1 MRPSSSPSEPK
12 PVTDSGGL
20 FGAVLGRG
28 AAAART
34 SDAAFLRA
42 LLDTE
47 AALARAHA
55 AVGSAPADEV
65 ALITGACAGDYDVAA
80 IGAAAAATGNPVV
93 PLVREIGRRLPTPA
107 TAYLHL
113 GATSQD
119 VMDTAWMLV
128 ARNALTAL
136 DDDLAAVADTL
147 ATLSRRHRDDVVTGR
162 TLMQSATPTT
172 FGLVAATWLT
182 GVDGVRMRLGS
193 VAATLP
199 VQLGGA
205 VGTLTA
211 TNLDAAGAAGLIAAF
226 AAETGLAEPVLAW
239 HAVRLPVTDLAGALG
254 ATAGVAGKIAH
265 DIVLSAQTEVAELRE
280 EAPGRGGSSTMPHK
294 ANPVAAISARASVL
308 RAPGL
313 VATLFACLDDEHQR
327 AAGSWHAEWLALR
340 DLLRCTSSA
349 VSWLRASLDS
359 LVVDVGRMRDGVD
372 PTSAAEAVAGVL
384 TPHLGR
390 DAGHELVARV
400 VAAARADGTPL
411 AQALL
416 ADRQVAQ
423 LLDAGQVAE
432 LLDPARAGVGNAG
445 LFVDRAL
452 AAHTATTPDKEI
464 P

>member
-1 MRPSSSPSEPK
+1 MRPSSSPSEAPG
-12 PVTDSGGL
+12 TGGL

-28 AAAART
+28 AAASRT
-34 SDAAFLRA
+34 SDAAVLRA

-55 AVGSAPADEV
+55 AVGSAPAEAA
-65 ALITGACAGDYDVAA
+65 ALITAACAGDCDVAA
-80 IGAAAAATGNPVV
+80 IGDAAAASGNPVV
-93 PLVREIGRRLPTPA
+93 PLVREIGRRLPTSA
-107 TAYLHL
+107 TAYVHL

-128 ARNALTAL
+128 ARRSLEAL

-147 ATLSRRHRDDVVTGR
+147 ATLARRHRDDVVTGR
-162 TLMQSATPTT
+162 TLMQAATPTT

-182 GVDGVRMRLGS
+182 GVDGVRARLRA

-205 VGTLTA
+205 VGTLAATA
-211 TNLDAAGAAGLIAAF
+211 LDDAGTTALLAAF

-239 HAVRLPVTDLAGALG
+239 HAVRLPITDLAGALG

-280 EAPGRGGSSTMPHK
+280 DAPGRGGSSSMPHK
-294 ANPVAAISARASVL
+294 ANPIAAVSARAGAL

-313 VATLFACLDDEHQR
+313 VATLFASLDSEHQR
-327 AAGSWHAEWLALR
+327 AAGGWHAEWLALR

-349 VSWLRASLDS
+349 VSWLRSSLES

-372 PTSAAEAVAGVL
+372 PTSAAEAVAGLL

-390 DAGHELVARV
+390 AEAHELLAQVT
-400 VAAARADGTPL
+400 AAARADGTPL
-411 AQALL
+411 VQALL
-416 ADRQVAQ
+416 ADPRVGQ
-423 LLDAGQVAE
+423 LLDADQVAA
-432 LLDPARAGVGNAG
+432 LVDPARADVGHAG

-452 AAHTATTPDKEI
+452 AAHTATTEETP
-464 P
+464 